1 MKNKKIEK
9 NEKYFRPKLE
19 SSWTL
24 LRKSWQLYRKHF
36 LDFIEMYLWGALGAL
51 PLFAIA
57 LMIILINY
65 FFQNAM
71 QESMIAII
79 IAVIALVL
87 ASLWA
92 LYYGIRAHIGIWI
105 LITHPKLQVRQAF
118 IKSNK
123 YIVNYLVISIL
134 SGILLML
141 LFCALI
147 IPGII
152 FYGYWAFATML
163 VIVEGIKSTREAL
176 RRSKELVKG
185 YWWPVLGRF
194 ILIALIYTIL
204 VMIISI
210 PVEYLQDNIAKSY
223 SFVVNVLSTLL
234 TPVLLAYSYHLYKDL
249 AAKK

>member
-1 MKNKKIEK
+1 MKNKKI
-9 NEKYFRPKLE
+9 EKYFRPKLE
-19 SSWTL
+19 SPWTL
-24 LRKSWQLYRKHF
+24 LHKSWQLYRKHF

-65 FFQNAM
+65 FFQNVM
-71 QESMIAII
+71 QESIIAMMIA
-79 IAVIALVL
+79 VVALVL
-87 ASLWA
+87 ASFWA
-92 LYYGIRAHIGIWI
+92 FYYGIRAHIGIWI
-105 LITHPKLQVRQAF
+105 LITNPKLEVRKAF

-123 YIVNYLVISIL
+123 YIANYVVISIL
-134 SGILLML
+134 SGLLLLL
-141 LFCALI
+141 LFFAFI

-152 FYGYWAFATML
+152 FYGYWVFATML

-185 YWWPVLGRF
+185 YWWPVVGRF
-194 ILIALIYTIL
+194 ILIALIYAIL

-234 TPVLLAYSYHLYKDL
+234 TPILLAYSYNLYKDL
-249 AAKK
+249 AVKK